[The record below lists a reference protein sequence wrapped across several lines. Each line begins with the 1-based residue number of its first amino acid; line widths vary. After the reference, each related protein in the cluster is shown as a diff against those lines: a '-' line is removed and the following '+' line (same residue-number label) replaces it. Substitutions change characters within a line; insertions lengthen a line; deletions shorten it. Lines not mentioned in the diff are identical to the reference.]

1 MTQIRQVSD
10 ARVLVA
16 LSHPL
21 RRRILAMLKLDG
33 PMTVGML
40 SDRTDHA
47 VGSISHH
54 LRTLADSGLV
64 EEVPELARDRR
75 ERWWR
80 RTAPSLRWSTSDFT
94 ADPAE
99 EAIAHAA
106 ESINLEYQAA
116 AVQQWAMAGEAE
128 KASWPDGPFSTDSW
142 MRLTDRELAELGEQ
156 MIALIRRWADRTLPD
171 DGEDRRPVFV
181 FARGVPGRP

>member
-1 MTQIRQVSD
+1 MAIMTEIQRISD
-10 ARVLVA
+10 PRVLVA

-21 RRRILAMLKLDG
+21 RRRMLALLKLDG

-40 SDRTDHA
+40 SLRTDHA
-47 VGSISHH
+47 VGSVSHH
-54 LRTLADSGLV
+54 LHTLATAGLV

-80 RTAPSLRWSTSDFT
+80 RTAPALQWSSSDFA

-106 ESINLEYQAA
+106 ESINLESQAA
-116 AVQQWAMAGEAE
+116 VV
-128 KASWPDGPFSTDSW
+128 
-142 MRLTDRELAELGEQ
+142 R
-156 MIALIRRWADRTLPD
+156 
-171 DGEDRRPVFV
+171 
-181 FARGVPGRP
+181 